1 MDGQVEYYI
10 LADGET
16 LKEGL
21 NLVVFNEDDEI
32 KLATETDL
40 KIVPKLTVDVSKTS
54 YFTAVDGET
63 YVYAD
68 DVAMYNV
75 TDGIKTVSKISAKDV
90 VDVVID
96 AGTEE
101 NPGTQEVVY
110 VFIVG

>member
-10 LADGET
+10 LAKDVT
-16 LKEGL
+16 LEKGL

-32 KLATETDL
+32 KLAENADL
-40 KIVPKLTVDVSKTS
+40 EIVANLIVAASKTS
-54 YFTAVDGET
+54 YFKAEEDGET

-75 TDGIKTVSKISAKDV
+75 TDGIKTVSKISVDDV

-96 AGTEE
+96 AD
-101 NPGTQEVVY
+101 TQEVVY